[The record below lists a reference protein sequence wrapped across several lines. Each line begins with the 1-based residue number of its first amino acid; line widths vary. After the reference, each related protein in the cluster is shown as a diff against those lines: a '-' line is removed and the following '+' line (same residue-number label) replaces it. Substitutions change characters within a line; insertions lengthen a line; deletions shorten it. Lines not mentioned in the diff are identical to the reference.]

1 MTQSDDSST
10 STTSTTEVPR
20 IVGEPLADWVV
31 YAAGLVLLVVIVIGG
46 VLIRRKMDRTTR

>member
-1 MTQSDDSST
+1 MTQPDDTST

-31 YAAGLVLLVVIVIGG
+31 YAAGLALLVVIVIGG
-46 VLIRRKMDRTTR
+46 VLIRRKMDRTPR